1 MTIYGQ
7 IYDLIRKRK
16 VHMTLIDP
24 ASQDVSR
31 STEIAV
37 EAERAGTDFLM
48 IGGSTSIDMNAMD
61 ETIDSIKKET
71 RRPVIIFPGSSSMI
85 SGHADAIYFMSL
97 LNSRNPNF
105 IIGHQVK
112 AAPYLKKMGIE
123 TIPMGYLVFDP
134 GMTVGKVGEAD
145 LIDNEKED
153 SAVSYSLA
161 AQMMGMKLI
170 YLEAGSG
177 SPVTVNPKI
186 VRAVKAQIT
195 VPLIVGGGIR
205 TRENASLIAKAG
217 ADVVVTGTI
226 VEKAEKVYDALKPII
241 QEIKS
246 IKKS

>member
-1 MTIYGQ
+1 MNIYSQ
-7 IYDLIRKRK
+7 ICELAKKRK

-24 ASQDVSR
+24 ASQDVRR

-48 IGGSTSIDMNAMD
+48 IGGSTSIDMKAMD
-61 ETIDSIKKET
+61 DTIENIKKKT
-71 RRPVIIFPGSSSMI
+71 TKPVIIFPGSSSMI
-85 SGHADAIYFMSL
+85 SRFADAIYFMSL
-97 LNSRNPNF
+97 LNSRNPDF
-105 IIGHQVK
+105 IVGHQVK

-145 LIDNEKED
+145 LIDNGKED
-153 SAVSYSLA
+153 SAIAYSLA
-161 AQMMGMKLI
+161 AQMMGMKLV

-177 SPVTVNPKI
+177 APVTVNPKI
-186 VRAVKAQIT
+186 VRAVKSQIE

-205 TRENASLIAKAG
+205 TRESASLIAKAG
-217 ADVVVTGTI
+217 ADIVVTGTI
-226 VEKAEKVYDALKPII
+226 VEKAEKVYEALKPII

-246 IKKS
+246 VQ

>member
-1 MTIYGQ
+1 
-7 IYDLIRKRK
+7 
-16 VHMTLIDP
+16 MTLIDP
-24 ASQDVSR
+24 ASQDISR

-48 IGGSTSIDMNAMD
+48 IGGSTSIDMKSMD
-61 ETIDSIKKET
+61 DTIENIKKKT
-71 RRPVIIFPGSSSMI
+71 TKPVIIFPGSSSMI

-97 LNSRNPNF
+97 LNSRNPDF
-105 IIGHQVK
+105 IVGHQVK

-145 LIDNEKED
+145 LIDNKKED
-153 SAVSYSLA
+153 SAIAYSLA

-177 SPVTVNPKI
+177 APVTVNPKI
-186 VRAVKAQIT
+186 VRAVKSQID

-205 TRENASLIAKAG
+205 TRESASLIAKAG
-217 ADVVVTGTI
+217 ADIVVTGTI
-226 VEKAEKVYDALKPII
+226 VEKADKVYDALKPII

-246 IKKS
+246 VQ

>member
-1 MTIYGQ
+1 MTIYSQ
-7 IYDLIRKRK
+7 ICDLTKKRK

-24 ASQDVSR
+24 ASQNISR

-37 EAERAGTDFLM
+37 EAEKAGTDFLM
-48 IGGSTSIDMNAMD
+48 IGGSTSIDMRAMD
-61 ETIDSIKKET
+61 ETIESIKSQTE
-71 RRPVIIFPGSSSMI
+71 RPVIIFPGSSSMI
-85 SGHADAIYFMSL
+85 SRYADAIYFMSL

-112 AAPYLKKMGIE
+112 AAPYLKNMGIE

-145 LIDNEKED
+145 LIDNQKED
-153 SAVSYSLA
+153 SAVAYSLA
-161 AQMMGMKLI
+161 AQMMGMRLI

-177 SPVTVNPKI
+177 APVTVNPKI
-186 VRAVKAQIT
+186 VRAVKSQID
-195 VPLIVGGGIR
+195 VPLVVGGGIR
-205 TRENASLIAKAG
+205 TREKASIIAKAG
-217 ADVVVTGTI
+217 ADIVVTGTI

-246 IKKS
+246 IQ